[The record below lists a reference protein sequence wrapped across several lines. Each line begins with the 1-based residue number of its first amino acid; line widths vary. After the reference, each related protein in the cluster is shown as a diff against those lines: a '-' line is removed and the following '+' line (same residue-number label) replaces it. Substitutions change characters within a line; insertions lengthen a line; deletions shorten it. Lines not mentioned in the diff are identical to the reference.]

1 MMKKPTESGKIVK
14 NATWLIACKVVQ
26 SLLSFVIGTLS
37 ARYLGPG
44 NYGII
49 DYAAAIVSFMVPV
62 VQLGLRSTL
71 VHEIIAAPDSE
82 GKTLGTSLF
91 MSTATSF
98 LGIFGVIAFTAIANP
113 NDPET
118 MLVCALYSIKR
129 TTKRIITISSVL
141 VVILALLCTGV
152 SLYINSIFDRI
163 EKIPEVSRV
172 DPSNEFFET
181 DSPEESPTTAPV
193 VKPEDIGW
201 GEIEPFLDD
210 KLINILLVGQ
220 DRYVGTA
227 RQRSDT
233 MLLCSINAETKKVSM
248 ISFLRDLYVQIPGG
262 YSDNRLN
269 AAYAFGGFPLLVDAF
284 YTNFGV
290 TIDGCFEVDLAGF
303 RSIVDILDGVDVT
316 LTAREAEVV
325 GVGSEEKLYHLNGK
339 EALSY
344 AQIRKLDSDFGR
356 TQRQRN
362 VMEALY
368 KKFQYAD
375 TDTLMKLFQ
384 EVLPYLSTNMTNG
397 QIMRLAAKCIPAF
410 GSIELHSYCVP
421 ANDSFYYASI
431 REMSVLVP
439 DLDKIRGQLE
449 NEYLPLN

>member
-1 MMKKPTESGKIVK
+1 M
-14 NATWLIACKVVQ
+14 
-26 SLLSFVIGTLS
+26 
-37 ARYLGPG
+37 
-44 NYGII
+44 
-49 DYAAAIVSFMVPV
+49 
-62 VQLGLRSTL
+62 
-71 VHEIIAAPDSE
+71 
-82 GKTLGTSLF
+82 
-91 MSTATSF
+91 
-98 LGIFGVIAFTAIANP
+98 
-113 NDPET
+113 
-118 MLVCALYSIKR
+118 KR

-233 MLLCSINAETKKVSM
+233 MLLCSINPETKKVSM

-362 VMEALY
+362 
-368 KKFQYAD
+368 
-375 TDTLMKLFQ
+375 
-384 EVLPYLSTNMTNG
+384 
-397 QIMRLAAKCIPAF
+397 
-410 GSIELHSYCVP
+410 
-421 ANDSFYYASI
+421 AS
-431 REMSVLVP
+431 
-439 DLDKIRGQLE
+439 
-449 NEYLPLN
+449 LPLAQLSYTVTAFRQMTRSITQAFEKCPYSYLIWTKYVGNSKMSICRLIRIEFDSSVCTLRMNQVYMVKFHFGVWQEERCNEKG

>member
-1 MMKKPTESGKIVK
+1 M
-14 NATWLIACKVVQ
+14 
-26 SLLSFVIGTLS
+26 
-37 ARYLGPG
+37 
-44 NYGII
+44 
-49 DYAAAIVSFMVPV
+49 
-62 VQLGLRSTL
+62 
-71 VHEIIAAPDSE
+71 
-82 GKTLGTSLF
+82 
-91 MSTATSF
+91 
-98 LGIFGVIAFTAIANP
+98 
-113 NDPET
+113 
-118 MLVCALYSIKR
+118 KR

-163 EKIPEVSRV
+163 EKIPEVSKV

-193 VKPEDIGW
+193 VKPEDIDW

-233 MLLCSINAETKKVSM
+233 MLLCSINPETKKVSM

-269 AAYAFGGFPLLVDAF
+269 AAYAFGGFPLMADTF
-284 YTNFGV
+284 YANFGI
-290 TIDGCFEVDLAGF
+290 TIDGFFEVDLAGF

-356 TQRQRN
+356 T
-362 VMEALY
+362 
-368 KKFQYAD
+368 
-375 TDTLMKLFQ
+375 
-384 EVLPYLSTNMTNG
+384 
-397 QIMRLAAKCIPAF
+397 
-410 GSIELHSYCVP
+410 
-421 ANDSFYYASI
+421 
-431 REMSVLVP
+431 
-439 DLDKIRGQLE
+439 
-449 NEYLPLN
+449 

>member
-1 MMKKPTESGKIVK
+1 MLLYPFVANQWNNYRQKQLISGYEQ
-14 NATWLIACKVVQ
+14 VV
-26 SLLSFVIGTLS
+26 SEKEAAEG
-37 ARYLGPG
+37 
-44 NYGII
+44 I
-49 DYAAAIVSFMVPV
+49 DYDAERKKAEDYNEALLPCV
-62 VQLGLRSTL
+62 L
-71 VHEIIAAPDSE
+71 PDSFALAESSGVDPVYMNTLNIAGDEMMGSVEIPKINIKIPIYHTTEEEVLNKGAGHLE
-82 GKTLGTSLF
+82 GSSLPVGGANTHAVISAHRGLPSASLF
-91 MSTATSF
+91 TDLDQMKVGDHF
-98 LGIFGVIAFTAIANP
+98 LLHVL
-113 NDPET
+113 DET
-118 MLVCALYSIKR
+118 LCYEVDK
-129 TTKRIITISSVL
+129 IS
-141 VVILALLCTGV
+141 
-152 SLYINSIFDRI
+152 
-163 EKIPEVSRV
+163 
-172 DPSNEFFET
+172 
-181 DSPEESPTTAPV
+181 V
-193 VKPEDIGW
+193 VKPEDIDW

-233 MLLCSINAETKKVSM
+233 MLLCSINPKTKKVSM

-269 AAYAFGGFPLLVDAF
+269 AAYAFGGFPLMADTF
-284 YTNFGV
+284 YANFGI
-290 TIDGCFEVDLAGF
+290 TIDGFFEVDLAGF

>member
-1 MMKKPTESGKIVK
+1 M
-14 NATWLIACKVVQ
+14 
-26 SLLSFVIGTLS
+26 
-37 ARYLGPG
+37 
-44 NYGII
+44 
-49 DYAAAIVSFMVPV
+49 
-62 VQLGLRSTL
+62 
-71 VHEIIAAPDSE
+71 
-82 GKTLGTSLF
+82 
-91 MSTATSF
+91 
-98 LGIFGVIAFTAIANP
+98 
-113 NDPET
+113 
-118 MLVCALYSIKR
+118 KR

-163 EKIPEVSRV
+163 EKIPEVSKV

-193 VKPEDIGW
+193 VKPEDIDW

-233 MLLCSINAETKKVSM
+233 MLLCSINPETKKVSM

-362 VMEALY
+362 VIQAAVNSTKDLSISELN
-368 KKFQYAD
+368 D
-375 TDTLMKLFQ
+375 LMNQVFPLVQTNLSKL
-384 EVLPYLSTNMTNG
+384 EITELLM
-397 QIMRLAAKCIPAF
+397 LAPKCR
-410 GSIELHSYCVP
+410 G
-421 ANDSFYYASI
+421 ASI
-431 REMSVLVP
+431 QQITIPIKDSYGGMTGLGGRSLFSVNFDTNARALR
-439 DLDKIRGQLE
+439 KFMYGE
-449 NEYLPLN
+449 NSNS

>member
-1 MMKKPTESGKIVK
+1 M
-14 NATWLIACKVVQ
+14 
-26 SLLSFVIGTLS
+26 
-37 ARYLGPG
+37 
-44 NYGII
+44 
-49 DYAAAIVSFMVPV
+49 
-62 VQLGLRSTL
+62 
-71 VHEIIAAPDSE
+71 
-82 GKTLGTSLF
+82 
-91 MSTATSF
+91 
-98 LGIFGVIAFTAIANP
+98 
-113 NDPET
+113 
-118 MLVCALYSIKR
+118 KR
-129 TTKRIITISSVL
+129 TTKRIITTSSVL
-141 VVILALLCTGV
+141 VAILMLLCAGV
-152 SLYINSIFDRI
+152 ILYINSIFDRI

-193 VKPEDIGW
+193 VKPEDIDW

-233 MLLCSINAETKKVSM
+233 MLLCSINPKTKKVSM

-269 AAYAFGGFPLLVDAF
+269 AAYAFGGFPLMADTF
-284 YTNFGV
+284 YANFGI
-290 TIDGCFEVDLAGF
+290 TIDGFFEVDLAGF

-356 TQRQRN
+356 TQR
-362 VMEALY
+362 AY
-368 KKFQYAD
+368 CY
-375 TDTLMKLFQ
+375 
-384 EVLPYLSTNMTNG
+384 
-397 QIMRLAAKCIPAF
+397 
-410 GSIELHSYCVP
+410 GSI
-421 ANDSFYYASI
+421 I
-431 REMSVLVP
+431 
-439 DLDKIRGQLE
+439 
-449 NEYLPLN
+449 